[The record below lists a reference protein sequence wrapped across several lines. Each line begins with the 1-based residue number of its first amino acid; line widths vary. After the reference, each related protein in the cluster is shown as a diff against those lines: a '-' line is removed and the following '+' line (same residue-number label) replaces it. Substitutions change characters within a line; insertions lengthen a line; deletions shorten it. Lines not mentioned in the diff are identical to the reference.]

1 VSNDNNI
8 VMVSLATDDLPERDR
23 VAFWREHFCQTAF
36 GVEIEPQTDAPFRAC
51 MSSTAIPGLQLIQGT
66 MSPAVVS
73 RTAAHIAD
81 GNTDLALIVNRA
93 GRATVQGRGRE
104 LTLQEGD
111 AVLMSGAEVA
121 TFTRSTPGASTS
133 LRLSYPMVASMV
145 PNLEDA
151 VMSRIPE
158 HNHALRV
165 LTGYLNSVQEGT
177 FPGTPEL
184 RQLVVS
190 HVYDLVALALGSS
203 RDAEAAA
210 NARGVRAVRLERA
223 KAFIVDNI
231 SRPDLSVALTAAH
244 VGVRARYLQKLFEE
258 EGSTFSKF
266 VLDKR
271 LDRAHRM
278 LSEPTFSA
286 RAVNAIAY
294 DVGFGDLSYFHR
306 RFRRLYGVTPLGI
319 RRAARHSLMQA

>member
-1 VSNDNNI
+1 VSTDNNI

-23 VAFWREHFCQTAF
+23 LAFWREHYGRTAF
-36 GVEIEPQTDAPFRAC
+36 GVEIEPQIDAPFRAC
-51 MSSTAIPGLQLIQGT
+51 MSSTTIPGLQLMQGT
-66 MSPAVVS
+66 MSPAIVT
-73 RTAAHIAD
+73 RTTAHIAD
-81 GNTDLALIVNRA
+81 GNSDLALIINR
-93 GRATVQGRGRE
+93 GGSATVHGRGRE

-111 AVLMSGAEVA
+111 AVLMSSAEVA
-121 TFTRSTPGASTS
+121 TFNRLTSGASTV
-133 LRLSYPMVASMV
+133 LRLSHSMVSSLV

-151 VMSRIPE
+151 VMCRIPV
-158 HNHALRV
+158 HNTALRM
-165 LTGYLNSVQEGT
+165 LGGYLHSLQDNT
-177 FPGTPEL
+177 FPATPEL

-190 HVYDLVALALGSS
+190 HVCDLVGLTLGSS

-210 NARGVRAVRLERA
+210 NARGVRVIRLERA
-223 KAFIVDNI
+223 KAFIIENI
-231 SRPDLSVALTAAH
+231 ARPDLSVALTAAH

-258 EGSTFSKF
+258 EGGTFSKF

-271 LDRAHRM
+271 LERAHRM

-306 RFRRLYGVTPLGI
+306 RFRRLFGATPLSI
-319 RRAARHSLMQA
+319 RRAARHSSVQA